1 MQIKFRISFVQLNQG
16 ETTLAL
22 VMNLRVIACG
32 IAKDVVDGLALFL
45 VFFG

>member
-1 MQIKFRISFVQLNQG
+1 MTITNRASDANKG

-22 VMNLRVIACG
+22 VMDLRVIACG
-32 IAKDVVDGLALFL
+32 IAMDVVDGLALFL